1 MAVTG
6 LGDYEVVDDGVT
18 DAASDGATGTGF
30 DRSVAPGDAAEP
42 LLDGGGSTPR
52 EDQAAP
58 PIDAGDDGQDAGRD
72 GGRSGVR
79 CNSSLVCSGG
89 LNDVCCLSQQ
99 ASLSCS
105 PFFLCAI
112 ITNARLY
119 ACDEDRDC
127 SGASADSKCC
137 ATMSGSTANSTVC
150 RVACQASEEHVC
162 VDGADCSPPKT
173 CTSASPDGTLLP
185 LLRVCR

>member
-18 DAASDGATGTGF
+18 DGASDGGRGQGV
-30 DRSVAPGDAAEP
+30 DRSVPPGDATEP
-42 LLDGGGSTPR
+42 PPDGGGITPR

-58 PIDAGDDGQDAGRD
+58 PVDAGDGGQDAGHD

-79 CNSSLVCSGG
+79 CSSSLVCSGG
-89 LNDVCCLSQQ
+89 LNDVCCLPQQ
-99 ASLSCS
+99 AALSCTS
-105 PFFLCAI
+105 FFLCAI
-112 ITNARLY
+112 VTNVRLY

-127 SGASADSKCC
+127 SGDGSSKCC
-137 ATMSGSTANSTVC
+137 AIMSGSTANSTVC

-162 VDGADCSPPKT
+162 VDAADCTAPKT